1 MPPPPPGHVGSFI
14 LPDVDADVVAEI
26 LARLPPNARRRAR
39 LVCRLWRA
47 AVDERTATSLGS
59 RARPLV
65 FVAQQLAQTKRRDA
79 WWHSSAYA
87 IYDDHAEESQ
97 GQGQGSPSPK
107 IVWSNSNDYSRAA
120 IGMVGTRNGILC
132 LCNNGNANAGGSDD
146 KPPFAGDITLVNP
159 VTRDTLA
166 IPGPLHHPQKQD
178 SVSPAAAAAG
188 RSTTTRRRWHET
200 YSFAYDEDT
209 GQYKILHIPCYDDGR
224 GSSNGR
230 FDAVKVFSLGDP
242 LSPSSWRDVPAPAG
256 SSCSLGNGLLSVGG
270 AAYWVT
276 KDRRNVMSFHL
287 WKECFTT
294 KPLPGADEL
303 GYSFRLAMVL
313 GGRLGIAV
321 DIYARNTETG
331 HQSLTKVWVAESE
344 GWSDRQDIH
353 VYGVEQRP
361 TKPDFALGEYILT
374 NKEYLTESSILHVHK
389 LKNDKQKLISINKQE
404 SGTGI
409 VTKLSTGGS
418 NQTFAYV
425 ETRAPLSTYKFSGV

>member
-1 MPPPPPGHVGSFI
+1 MDDTPNPRRRKTREPPATDHGGFF
-14 LPDVDADVVAEI
+14 LPDVDADVLEEI

-47 AVDERTATSLGS
+47 AVDERTPTNLRS

-65 FVAQQLAQTKRRDA
+65 FVRALVRAGQVRARKPRRDT
-79 WWHSSAYA
+79 WWHSSAHVVDGH
-87 IYDDHAEESQ
+87 DDTQSQ
-97 GQGQGSPSPK
+97 GQGGPRR
-107 IVWSNSNDYSRAA
+107 VWSSKDYPLAA
-120 IGMVGTRNGILC
+120 MGMVGTRNGILC
-132 LCNNGNANAGGSDD
+132 LCHNDNAVGD
-146 KPPFAGDITLVNP
+146 KPPLAGDITLVNP

-166 IPGPLHHPQKQD
+166 IPGPSRQHQD
-178 SVSPAAAAAG
+178 PTSLAAAAAAAAG
-188 RSTTTRRRWHET
+188 SPRWHET

-209 GQYKILHIPCYDDGR
+209 GQYKILHIPC
-224 GSSNGR
+224 SNGR
-230 FDAVKVFSLGDP
+230 FDAVKVFTLGDP

-276 KDRRNVMSFHL
+276 EDRRSVMSFHL
-287 WKECFTT
+287 WKGCFTT
-294 KPLPGADEL
+294 KPLPGPDEM

-344 GWSDRQDIH
+344 GWSDCQDIH

-361 TKPDFALGEYILT
+361 TRPDFALGEYILT
-374 NKEYLTESSILHVHK
+374 NEDLLTQSYMR
-389 LKNDKQKLISINKQE
+389 IS
-404 SGTGI
+404 
-409 VTKLSTGGS
+409 
-418 NQTFAYV
+418 
-425 ETRAPLSTYKFSGV
+425 